1 MEKQDLALKLG
12 AYLSCA
18 VGSWAYFAY
27 NPYIGVFVW
36 VFGVML
42 ALARVTF
49 TFERIEETRSNG
61 IARDLFDALL
71 TMGALVSFIGGISAV
86 LAKSTGGALMGMIFA
101 FILLNFQV
109 WFTHK
114 RKEKWW

>member
-1 MEKQDLALKLG
+1 MRKKDLALKLG

-18 VGSWAYFAY
+18 AGSWAYFVY
-27 NPYIGVFVW
+27 NPYLGIFVW
-36 VFGVML
+36 VLGVML

-49 TFERIEETRSNG
+49 TFERIEETRTG
-61 IARDLFDALL
+61 VARDVFDAFL
-71 TMGALVSFIGGISAV
+71 TMGALVAFIGGISAV
-86 LAKSTGGALMGMIFA
+86 LVGSTNGALMGMIVA

-114 RKEKWW
+114 PKEKWW

>member
-1 MEKQDLALKLG
+1 MEKKDLALKLG

-18 VGSWAYFAY
+18 AGSWAYFAY
-27 NPYIGVFVW
+27 NPYMGTFVW
-36 VFGVML
+36 ALSVML

-49 TFERIEETRSNG
+49 TFERIEETGSG
-61 IARDLFDALL
+61 VKRDIFDAFL
-71 TMGALVSFIGGISAV
+71 TMGALVAFLGGISAV
-86 LAKSTGGALMGMIFA
+86 LAGNTSGSLMGMIVA